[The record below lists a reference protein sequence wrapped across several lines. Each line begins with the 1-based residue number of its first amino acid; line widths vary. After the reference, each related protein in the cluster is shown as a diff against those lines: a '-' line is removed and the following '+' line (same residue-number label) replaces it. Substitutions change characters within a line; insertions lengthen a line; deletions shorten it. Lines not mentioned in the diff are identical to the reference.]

1 MRFGRK
7 KRVHPRGGGGAE
19 IGLRRR
25 MKKTRSKIILCV
37 CLCVLCVSA
46 VCLLSV
52 AKADAPAGKPL
63 YQQNF
68 EQLPEGDPP
77 GEIVVLS
84 GSFAV
89 KSVEGNKV
97 LELPGDPVDGYGV
110 LFGPEVQAGV
120 SVSARIFATATGKRT
135 PEFGIGSGDSNGY
148 KLWVMPA

>member
-1 MRFGRK
+1 MQEEPQMNTDERRDRK
-7 KRVHPRGGGGAE
+7 GY
-19 IGLRRR
+19 LR
-25 MKKTRSKIILCV
+25 SSAFICGSLCV
-37 CLCVLCVSA
+37 VCVFA

-52 AKADAPAGKPL
+52 AGADAPAGKAL

-110 LFGPEVQAGV
+110 LFGPEVQ
-120 SVSARIFATATGKRT
+120 
-135 PEFGIGSGDSNGY
+135 
-148 KLWVMPA
+148 